1 VNCDCQRDDEQLC
14 GCCTGTTQETPE
26 LIVNRPALSSIAYRV
41 GRYSTFDAS
50 MLAALSDPDFPP
62 LGLLRTRATDDFTIA
77 LLDSWAVVLD
87 ILTFYQERFANEAYL
102 RTAVDQRSVFE
113 LAALVGYQPSP
124 GVAASAILAF
134 TLSSAAGSPNNVLIP
149 AGSRVQSVPGPGQTA
164 QVFETSADLN
174 ATIGWNALPAQTTSP
189 WLLSSADTTT
199 WITGIANNINVGDA
213 LLFIA
218 VQDGQ
223 PVATGPSAVAYVTA
237 VNTDAVS
244 KNTQVSWELSAGSLP
259 VGTGGTATADEVS
272 LFTFRKKAALYGVQA
287 PNPQTLAGSNIV
299 HVPGWPNDPFAN
311 RWDYQLTGDDDQIN
325 LDASYPG
332 ISPPASSAD
341 GPPQWCI
348 LTGTEFGYTSVFQVQ
363 SVLETNP
370 GYYTLTTKTTQLTL
384 ENAQILVGDTALGL
398 EGVIYEFTIET
409 PDITAYVQSVQLT
422 PAPLPLTSWS
432 LDGSYDKQQ
441 GMLAPVNGSS
451 ITVVGGQQVAAGQA
465 LGVSGKRLRLQIPA
479 GAGASFVPTGSSGG
493 TAAADGQIFLTN
505 SFPPASDSSGDS
517 IWSVTT
523 LSGVSGS
530 LTVPSGVATLFLP
543 ADKNDAVVGEA
554 APVQSAAPA
563 GDLTTLTLNAALSG
577 IYDASTFTVNAN
589 AVAATNGET
598 VQEILGS
605 GDATNP
611 ALTFTLKQAP
621 VTYVSAPTTSGSR
634 STLQVWVN
642 NLQWHET
649 ANLLTAGPADR
660 VLVTSVSSAGNRVVQ
675 FGDGIDG
682 ARTPTGMSNIRAVY
696 RKGIGTA
703 GMVSAGQLTQPL
715 DRPQGLSS
723 VTNPS
728 AATGAQD
735 PATADQARASAP
747 LPTLTIGRVVSLEDY
762 QNFALG
768 FAGIAKAL
776 ATWTWFGD
784 IRGVFLTVA
793 GADGTTLTTDD
804 PVVTSLIEAIAH
816 NGDPHVPL
824 MVASYVPVL
833 FTFAADV
840 AIDVADYAPD
850 QVLAQ
855 VWQAVSAAFAF
866 DNRQLGQPV
875 AASQIIEIIQDVP
888 GVIAVR
894 VRGLGR
900 SGGQVV
906 APLPAK
912 DIFVEHT
919 KFISKAAFAEFA
931 GTQLLCAAGPMPP
944 TGAQLLV
951 LDPAT
956 QGQIGQW
963 S

>member
-1 VNCDCQRDDEQLC
+1 MNCDCQRDDEQLC
-14 GCCTGTTQETPE
+14 GCCTGTTQQTPE
-26 LIVNRPALSSIAYRV
+26 VIVNRPALSSIAYRV

-50 MLAALSDPDFPP
+50 MLADLSDPAFPA

-134 TLSSAAGSPNNVLIP
+134 TLSSGAGSPSNVLIP
-149 AGSRVQSVPGPGQTA
+149 TGSRVQSVPGPGQTA

-189 WLLSSADTTT
+189 WQLSAADTST
-199 WITGIANNINVGDA
+199 WITGTANNINVGDA
-213 LLFIA
+213 LLFVSA
-218 VQDGQ
+218 QNGQ
-223 PVATGPSAVAYVTA
+223 PVATGPSAVSYVTA
-237 VNTDAVS
+237 VSPDSAS
-244 KNTQVSWELSAGSLP
+244 GNTQISWDGSASSFSAP
-259 VGTGGTATADEVS
+259 WTATADTMC

-287 PNPQTLAGSNIV
+287 PNPQTLSGGQIGN
-299 HVPGWPNDPFAN
+299 VPGYPSPVGH
-311 RWDYQLTGDDDQIN
+311 RWDYIYTDGSDQIN

-332 ISPPASSAD
+332 ISPPASPSD
-341 GPPQWCI
+341 GAPQWCI
-348 LTGTEFGYTSVFQVQ
+348 LTGTENGYTSVFQVQ

-384 ENAQILVGDTALGL
+384 ENAQILAGATWLSINELLYLFVL
-398 EGVIYEFTIET
+398 ET
-409 PDITAYVQSVQLT
+409 PDITAYVQSAQLT
-422 PAPLPLTSWS
+422 PAPLPLTNWS
-432 LDGSYDKQQ
+432 LDGTYDKQQ
-441 GMLAPVNGSS
+441 GMLAPVSGSS
-451 ITVVGGQQVAAGQA
+451 IVVVGGQAIAGGQPI
-465 LGVSGKRLRLQIPA
+465 GVSGKRLRLQVPA
-479 GAGASFVPTGSSGG
+479 GAGATFVPSGTSGG
-493 TAAADGQIFLTN
+493 SNAADGQVFLTN

-517 IWSVTT
+517 IWPVST

-530 LTVPSGVATLFLP
+530 LTVPSGVATRLLA
-543 ADKNDAVVGEA
+543 ADKNDPVVGEA
-554 APVQSAAPA
+554 ALVQSAAPN
-563 GDLTTLTLNAALSG
+563 GDLTTLTLSAALAR
-577 IYDASTFTVNAN
+577 IYDASTVKVNAN

-611 ALTFTLKQAP
+611 ALQFTLKQAP
-621 VTYVSAPTTSGSR
+621 VTYVSAPTTSGSQ
-634 STLQVWVN
+634 STLEVWVN
-642 NLQWHET
+642 NLHWHET
-649 ANLLTAGPADR
+649 ANLLTAGAADR
-660 VLVTSVSSAGNRVVQ
+660 VFVTSVSAAGNRVVQ
-675 FGDGIDG
+675 FGSGIEG
-682 ARTPTGMSNIRAVY
+682 ARTPTGLSNVRALY

-747 LPTLTIGRVVSLEDY
+747 LPTMTIGRVVSLEDY

-784 IRGVFLTVA
+784 VRGVFLTVA
-793 GADGTTLTTDD
+793 GADGTSLTTDD
-804 PVVTSLIEAIAH
+804 PVVTSLIESIAL

-824 MVASYVPVL
+824 MVASYVPVR

-840 AIDVADYAPD
+840 AIDLADYAPD
-850 QVLAQ
+850 AVLAQ

-866 DNRQLGQPV
+866 DQRQLGQAV
-875 AASQIIEIIQDVP
+875 AASQIIEIIQGVP

-894 VRGLGR
+894 LRGLDR
-900 SGGQVV
+900 SGGQAV
-906 APLPAK
+906 ATLPAN
-912 DIFVEHT
+912 DVLITRAAVLT
-919 KFISKAAFAEFA
+919 RAAFAEFA

-956 QGQIGQW
+956 QGQIGLW